1 MSQQVLKNVFNSNIV
16 LHALP
21 SGIVSCYVTVW
32 KKEIQQKSLSQVGN
46 EAEQFL

>member
-1 MSQQVLKNVFNSNIV
+1 MLKNVFNSNIV

-21 SGIVSCYVTVW
+21 SGIVSSYVTVW
-32 KKEIQQKSLSQVGN
+32 KKDIQQKTFSQVVN